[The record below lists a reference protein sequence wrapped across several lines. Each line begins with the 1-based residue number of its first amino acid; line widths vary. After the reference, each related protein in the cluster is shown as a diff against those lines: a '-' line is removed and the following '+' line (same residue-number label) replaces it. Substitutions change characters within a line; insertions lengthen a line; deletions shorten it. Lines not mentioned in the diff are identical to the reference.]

1 MIVVDTGGLYAF
13 LDRSDAWHGPARAA
27 IDEESGP
34 FLLSPFVLAELDWLV
49 QTRLG
54 IEAECELLDDVEA
67 GVYTLL
73 PFDAADLREAVKLVR
88 HYSGLG
94 IGLADAS
101 VAVVAARF
109 RTVNLLTTDQRHFR
123 ALRPLY
129 GGDAFHLALVDG

>member
-13 LDRSDAWHGPARAA
+13 LDQSDAWHTAARAVV
-27 IDEESGP
+27 EQEPGP
-34 FLLSPFVLAELDWLV
+34 FLMSPFVLAELDWLV
-49 QTRLG
+49 QTRMG
-54 IEAECELLDDVEA
+54 VDAEFALLDDVEA
-67 GVYTLL
+67 GVYTLV
-73 PFDAADLREAVKLVR
+73 PFDAADLREALSFLR

-109 RTVNLLTTDQRHFR
+109 RTVNLLTTDQHHFR

-129 GGDAFHLALVDG
+129 GGDAFHLAPVDG

>member
-27 IDEESGP
+27 IEEEPGP

-54 IEAECELLDDVEA
+54 IAAECELLDDVEA
-67 GVYTLL
+67 GVYTLV
-73 PFDAADLREAVKLVR
+73 PFDAADLRQAVTLVR

-109 RTVNLLTTDQRHFR
+109 RTVNLLTVDQRHFR
-123 ALRPLY
+123 ALRPIF
-129 GGDAFHLALVDG
+129 GGDAFHLALVDD